1 MDKKIAII
9 AVAVVAIVIIAAFAV
24 TMLNDDSNDDTIY
37 WLAVPPVNQKDQIAN
52 GLIDGGV
59 SWEPYCSDSILSGDA
74 HALMWSGEFWPN
86 HPCCVVAVN
95 ADFAEENPELVART
109 VAAHVEAT
117 EWILDTVENKGS
129 DPDNYTNLLQ
139 MGAVFSGRN
148 TTVVAAS
155 LEHMTLVYEMNQQ
168 FKNYLVNFTEDFI
181 DLEQT
186 SDAAVTAR
194 GYSSVEDF
202 VDTFVND
209 SYMTAAGT
217 LSKSD
222 TVVGTVRLG
231 FLNGDLHQFARVVAT
246 NVTMWDGTAYEG
258 KNLFTQWGVHIT
270 SPDPYANGPAVML
283 AFDTDVIDMGYLGSP
298 PAIVKHLNVNTANSD
313 IRIVAQA
320 NVEGSAI
327 VVNEDILTIEDLGG
341 KTLGTPGPASIQHLM
356 LLAFA
361 EEYNFKIKLSGT

>member
-9 AVAVVAIVIIAAFAV
+9 AVAVVAIVIVAAFAV
-24 TMLNDDSNDDTIY
+24 TMLSDDNDEDTIY

-74 HALMWSGEFWPN
+74 HALIWSGDFWPN
-86 HPCCVVAVN
+86 HPCCIVAVN
-95 ADFAEENPELVART
+95 ADFAEDNPVLVART
-109 VAAHVEAT
+109 VAAHMEAT
-117 EWILDTVENKGS
+117 EWILDAIENKDS
-129 DPDNYTNLLQ
+129 NPDNYTSLLQ
-139 MGAVFSGRN
+139 MGAAFSGRN

-155 LEHMTLVYEMNQQ
+155 LEHMSLLYAINDQ

-209 SYMTAAGT
+209 SYMETAAT

-222 TVVGTVRLG
+222 TIVGTVRLG
-231 FLNGDLHQFARVVAT
+231 YLNGDLHQFARVVAS
-246 NVTMWDGTAYEG
+246 NVTMWQGTAYEG
-258 KNLFTQWGVHIT
+258 KNLFTQWGVKIT
-270 SPDPYANGPAVML
+270 SPSPYANGPAVML

-327 VVNEDILTIEDLGG
+327 VVNDDIQSVEDLGG

-361 EEYNFKIKLSGT
+361 EAHGFKIKLSGT